1 MTKNSVSAIFPLMSR
16 KALTPLAV
24 LGVALLLFLLILT
37 DGLPLLR
44 GPAPDTAVWH
54 WPYHLRPV
62 NRWWVSFLA
71 AAGITAVTA
80 LWQRKKLPTWA
91 GLTLLAL
98 TFLTL
103 QIGILYADNPNIQA
117 ELINRTLAVQTN
129 GYFWTAANTPNLN
142 DTLRTYPQQMAA
154 YESDHT
160 RTHPPGLVVANWA
173 VISLLGRVPGAAKW
187 LAQPAWA
194 ARCTDLWLFAQPAH
208 TAAALVVWAW
218 LPLLL
223 AALSVWPAYW
233 LGEQMQPGAGMLTAV
248 FVAATPA
255 LTLFA
260 PLPDP
265 IYVPLTLLTLLFFD
279 KGLRNGRLRHLFLSG
294 LLLSV
299 STFLSLG
306 NAALG
311 LVLLLV
317 GLWHWWQTGTKN
329 AAFWWRGV
337 LVFAL
342 GAGSIWGIYWLGW
355 QVPPWEIARTGMA
368 QHYNLATSQRSY
380 TTWLWGNL
388 VDFALFAGLAAILG
402 FAQTVWQGLKSTRP
416 SSPAVWAAAAAV
428 LLILLDLSGST
439 RGEVGRIWLF
449 LMPLIALGTAVSFHR
464 LPNSHTQLALVGGQ
478 LLLLLGMGFSWQT
491 ISAVIVQPSP
501 PDTPYLAD
509 SSTLANATPLNI
521 ALGDEIVL
529 LGYQWNEPV
538 LEAGQAL
545 TLSLFWQAEKQASRP
560 YTVFVHLVDNS
571 GQIIAQQDNWPV
583 QGSWP
588 PACWQK
594 GQPIHDT
601 YQLAIPPETPLG
613 TYQLYVGMY
622 DSQNGTRLTTPTGQD
637 AIALPLLTV
646 K

>member
-1 MTKNSVSAIFPLMSR
+1 MSR
-16 KALTPLAV
+16 KALTPLAI
-24 LGVALLLFLLILT
+24 LGVALLLFLLIT
-37 DGLPLLR
+37 ADGVPLLR
-44 GPAPDTAVWH
+44 GPAPGTAVWH

-62 NRWWVSFLA
+62 NRWWAAFLA

-80 LWQRKKLPTWA
+80 LWQRKKFPAWV
-91 GLTLLAL
+91 GLTLLTL
-98 TFLTL
+98 TFLSL

-173 VISLLGRVPGAAKW
+173 AISLLGRVPDAAKW

-194 ARCTDLWLFAQPAH
+194 ARCTDLWLFAQPPQ

-223 AALSVWPAYW
+223 AALSVWPAYVF
-233 LGEQMQPGAGMLTAV
+233 GEQLQPGAGMLTAV
-248 FVAATPA
+248 FIAATPA
-255 LTLFA
+255 LALFA
-260 PLPDP
+260 PLPDQ
-265 IYVPLTLLTLLFFD
+265 IYVLLTVLIVLFFD
-279 KGLRNGRLRHLFLSG
+279 KGLRNGRLPHLFLSG
-294 LLLSV
+294 LFLSI
-299 STFLSLG
+299 SSFLSLG

-311 LVLLLV
+311 LVLLFV
-317 GLWHWWQTGTKN
+317 GLWHWWQADTKN
-329 AAFWWRGV
+329 AAFWWQST
-337 LVFAL
+337 LAFAL

-355 QVPPWEIARTGMA
+355 HVPPWEIARTGMA

-388 VDFALFAGLAAILG
+388 VDVALFTGLAAIFG
-402 FAQTVWQGLKSTRP
+402 FGQTVVQGIKSTRP
-416 SSPAVWAAAAAV
+416 SSPVVWTAAGAV

-449 LMPLIALGTAVSFHR
+449 LMPLAVLGAAVSFHR
-464 LPNSHTQLALVGGQ
+464 IQNRHTQLALVGGQ
-478 LLLLLGMGFSWQT
+478 LLLLLAVGFSWQP
-491 ISAVIVQPSP
+491 ISAVIVQPTP
-501 PDTPYLAD
+501 PNTAFLAD
-509 SSTLANATPLNI
+509 RSTLANATPLNI
-521 ALGDEIVL
+521 ELGDEIVL
-529 LGYQWNEPV
+529 LGYQGNGSV
-538 LEAGQAL
+538 LKAGQTL
-545 TLSLFWQAEKQASRP
+545 TLSLFWQAKKQVSRP
-560 YTVFVHLVDNS
+560 YTVFVHLADNN
-571 GQIIAQQDNWPV
+571 GQIFAQQDNWPV

-588 PACWQK
+588 PTCWQK
-594 GQPIHDT
+594 EQAIHDT
-601 YQLAIPPETPLG
+601 YQLAIPPETPPG

-637 AIALPLLTV
+637 AVTLPPLTV